1 MMEPMTETQ
10 RWHEQTVTIQVA
22 IRVQDEGDP
31 DLWSVADNVDVA
43 MRNACDAVAKELETD
58 GIQVVV
64 S

>member
-1 MMEPMTETQ
+1 MMETMTETP

-22 IRVQDEGDP
+22 IRVNDEGDA
-31 DLWSVADNVDVA
+31 DLWAVADNVDVS

-64 S
+64 T